1 MTIAVSTGVLL
12 VTTII
17 VAALLAATIIESTLE
32 AAISTKIEVTKMVDL
47 ILVTTLDKSG
57 ATCVAMMLRTD
68 TIDISIKELEI
79 AYYTEKTVSVNVTK
93 KYGIVYEDPTT
104 KTIVLSIDGTTQ
116 PVSANNITN
125 TICSLLDTNE
135 AAIIWFS
142 TKEQTKI
149 GPGLPVLLVLK
160 TPQTQ
165 KLVVEL
171 KSPKTP
177 LVRVKVK

>member
-1 MTIAVSTGVLL
+1 MPVAVSTGVLL
-12 VTTII
+12 ITAII
-17 VAALLAATIIESTLE
+17 VATLLAATIVESTLE
-32 AAISTKIEVTKMVDL
+32 AATSTKIEVTKMVDL
-47 ILVTTLDKSG
+47 ILVTTLDKDG

-68 TIDISIKELEI
+68 AIDISVKELEI

-93 KYGIVYEDPTT
+93 KYGVVYEDPTT
-104 KTIVLSIDGTTQ
+104 KTIILSIDGMIQ
-116 PVSANNITN
+116 PVPANSITN

-160 TPQTQ
+160 TPQTE
-165 KLVVEL
+165 KLIVEL
-171 KSPKTP
+171 KTPKTP
-177 LVRVKVK
+177 PMRVKVK